1 MDWIRVPGRRN
12 RLLLGGVGLSLC
24 AAVAAGPGTAG
35 AASAAAPSP
44 ALVAAEIAPAV
55 QLVQVEY
62 QATVVVHHFRADTAA
77 VTAAVAQLHA
87 EQANGELGTSL
98 QAINDQ
104 WATELGS
111 DPDRYEDATGAVTT
125 YRTTVGALCTG
136 WFATPTGYLVTAA
149 HCVAKSEAARDVLS
163 NVGGIYIP
171 AELRALLAQWRRN
184 GVPIDPTITSGLN
197 QAVTTW
203 YSGHAAVTAISS
215 RAMVALSTAGAS
227 APRILPAAVVAA
239 GTPYPGQDFAL
250 LKVSGESQLPSLAL
264 GDSGSLAVGDNLYVD
279 GFPGTVT
286 SDPLF
291 SLASRL
297 QPTFTDGLLSAFRMT
312 VQHVPY
318 LQTQAP
324 AYHGNSGGPVLAADG
339 QVIGILIAGT
349 VDPDTGQTVA
359 GEQFVLPSSV
369 LARLLAAHGV
379 RAEASPVTIAYA
391 AALGDYNQG
400 YYSRALSGFRRV
412 LAAYPQHPY
421 AAHYAALSRQQ
432 IAAGNDR
439 TPRPS
444 SSGPGIIMIAVTA
457 ALMAAAA
464 AAIIVLV
471 RRRRSGAA
479 AGLR

>member
-1 MDWIRVPGRRN
+1 
-12 RLLLGGVGLSLC
+12 
-24 AAVAAGPGTAG
+24 
-35 AASAAAPSP
+35 
-44 ALVAAEIAPAV
+44 V

-77 VTAAVAQLHA
+77 VSAAVAQLHA
-87 EQANGELGTSL
+87 EQADGELGTSL

-111 DPDRYEDATGAVTT
+111 DPDRYEDATAAVTT
-125 YRTTVGALCTG
+125 YHTSVGALCTG

-149 HCVAKSEAARDVLS
+149 HCVAQSEADGDVLS
-163 NVGGIYIP
+163 DVGGSYIP
-171 AELRALLAQWRRN
+171 AELGALLAQWRSN
-184 GVPIDPTITSGLN
+184 GVPIDPTITSGLK

-215 RAMVALSTAGAS
+215 SASVALSAAGGA
-227 APRILPAAVVAA
+227 APRIVPAAVVAT

-250 LKVSGESQLPSLAL
+250 LKVSGQSQLPSLAL
-264 GDSGSLAVGDNLYVD
+264 GDSGSLAVGDTLYVD

-312 VQHVPY
+312 LQHVPY

-339 QVIGILIAGT
+339 RVVGILIAGA

-379 RAEASPVTIAYA
+379 RAEASPVTTEYA
-391 AALGDYNQG
+391 AALGDYDQG
-400 YYSRALSGFRRV
+400 YYSRALAGFRRV
-412 LAAYPQHPY
+412 LAADPQHPY

-432 IAAGNDR
+432 ITAGNDR

-444 SSGPGIIMIAVTA
+444 SSGTGITIGVIA
-457 ALMAAAA
+457 ALMAAGAA
-464 AAIIVLV
+464 AVVVLV

-479 AGLR
+479 AGLP